1 MYFLVNTL
9 SVVAM
14 ELTLT
19 VTLLGAPVTLIE
31 LGSSTMDTR
40 EMADVSGP
48 VPTWPTSVAES
59 QAVAVA
65 SNTIATLAIV
75 IQGALIRLQ
84 ALGTVT
90 VPDLPSR
97 STLRRRPGA
106 VNNRPR

>member
-1 MYFLVNTL
+1 
-9 SVVAM
+9 
-14 ELTLT
+14 
-19 VTLLGAPVTLIE
+19 
-31 LGSSTMDTR
+31 MDTR
-40 EMADVSGP
+40 EMADVRGP

-75 IQGALIRLQ
+75 IRGALIRLQ

-106 VNNRPR
+106 VNNRLVPKRRQRLVHERWELRARVGPVR